1 MARGRNRNN
10 EELDTSGLE
19 QSGQRLS
26 NQMSDAKESIQDIV
40 KGLKELAGTS
50 MVAGE
55 GFQNFI
61 Q

>member
-40 KGLKELAGTS
+40 KGLK
-50 MVAGE
+50 
-55 GFQNFI
+55 
-61 Q
+61 